1 MTILR
6 DLVRELVGMFLADAR
21 LTSAILVLVVL
32 VAGLVHELGMNTG
45 AGGTILTVGC
55 LAILVEAATR
65 EARRRKEKRRSSKR
79 RSAK

>member
-6 DLVRELVGMFLADAR
+6 DLVRELIGMFLADAR
-21 LTSAILVLVVL
+21 LTCAILILVAL
-32 VAGLVHELGMNTG
+32 VAGLLLELGMNKG

-65 EARRRKEKRRSSKR
+65 EARRRKR
-79 RSAK
+79 